1 MAEIAVEAAV
11 DSGYTLVSNDFI
23 DNFMPAANPAFVL
36 IYLYLIRNSHKNL
49 DTATMAETFSMLE
62 SDILRAFKYWD
73 KSGLIKYEQN
83 EGSINI
89 SFAVTPKKNKAKKAV
104 AIETTR
110 EIVPSAKP
118 KYNPIE
124 LEMYKNDYA
133 EIGELFEFCE
143 HTLGKTLSD
152 TELSTLYSFYDWL
165 KLPVELIKF
174 LLEYCAGNG
183 HRRIK
188 YIEAV
193 AIDWAENNIKS
204 VKEAKSHLNV
214 FNKDYREI
222 MSALGLGGRTPA
234 TKELEFMDKWYKEWG
249 LPLTLILEGCSKTVI
264 AVGKAQ
270 FAYADK
276 ILESWFLAEAKT
288 IDDVK
293 NLEAAHKEKAAPKE
307 KAELPKKEMPQRK
320 NRFINYEQHVR
331 DYDEIERLENER
343 LKSKLDELRKK
354 AQGEGHE

>member
-1 MAEIAVEAAV
+1 MAEITVESAGE
-11 DSGYTLVSNDFI
+11 SSFTLISNDFI
-23 DNFMPAANPAFVL
+23 DNLMPAANPAFVL
-36 IYLYLIRNSHKNL
+36 IYIYLIRNSHKSM
-49 DTATMAETFSMLE
+49 DTGVIAENFSMLE
-62 SDILRAFKYWD
+62 SDVFKALKYWD
-73 KSGLIKYEQN
+73 KAGLIKFEQN
-83 EGSINI
+83 ESEGISI
-89 SFAVTPKKNKAKKAV
+89 SLGTSLKKSKVKKALPV
-104 AIETTR
+104 KDAID
-110 EIVPSAKP
+110 ISSGAKP

-165 KLPVELIKF
+165 KLPIDLIKF
-174 LLEYCAGNG
+174 LIEYCAQNR

-204 VKEAKSHLNV
+204 VEEAKGHLNI

-222 MSALGLGGRTPA
+222 MSAMGLSGRGPA
-234 TKELEFMDKWYKEWG
+234 TVELEYMDKWYKQWE
-249 LPLTLILEGCSKTVI
+249 LPLALILEGCAKTLI

-276 ILESWFLAEAKT
+276 ILEAWYKAGAKT
-288 IDDVK
+288 LDDVK
-293 NLEAAHKEKAAPKE
+293 ALETAHKEKAETKE
-307 KAELPKKEMPQRK
+307 HTEPKKEMPKRK
-320 NRFINYEQHVR
+320 NRFINYEQRIR
-331 DYDEIERLENER
+331 DYDEIERLEHER
-343 LKSKLDELRKK
+343 LVNRLK
-354 AQGEGHE
+354 